1 MFGFKVAIELKIN
14 LVINT
19 MERQGKMRNYLK
31 NRINP
36 IFERMIVDIL
46 IDTPDNLVN
55 FYCFLKK

>member
-1 MFGFKVAIELKIN
+1 LFGFKVAIELKIN